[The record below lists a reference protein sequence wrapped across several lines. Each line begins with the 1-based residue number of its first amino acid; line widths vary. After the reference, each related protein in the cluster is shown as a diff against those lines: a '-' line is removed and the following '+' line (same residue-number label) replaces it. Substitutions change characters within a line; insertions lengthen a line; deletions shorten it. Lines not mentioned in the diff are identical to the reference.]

1 MKIIPYVGVV
11 LLAAFAGQGC
21 SLLDTTPDGRETL
34 DQIFAD
40 HDKTAAYLN
49 TCYSKLPTKGTSYYW
64 VCNAPTA
71 LSDEGYLVSGTIN
84 DAIPAKMYTSGGTA
98 SSHPVRDY
106 SDDENYY
113 SAYMLQLRY
122 CTTFL
127 QYIDK
132 AGVNSES
139 ERARWRAEAHVL
151 RAYYMLE
158 MLKWFGAFAYE
169 PNGYPDDYD
178 YSTLKKRTVWEL
190 AELIDAECTAAI
202 DTNELPWRIDNPS
215 DVKRMTKALAWCIKS
230 KAYLFAASPVHSE
243 DYSADQ
249 KASHWKTAFQ
259 VNQQAVE
266 ALESNGYSLKTSVSN
281 PRLYTGKAAAYKE
294 LFTSISLTSADDR
307 ETIYQA
313 TSRQNYIDHNY
324 IGALNWPNNTT
335 RAGVVPTQ
343 EMVDAYEVLNADGT
357 VAEPLLDL
365 ANPYTATKTPNYN
378 QKALDLGYDP
388 DDPYA
393 APRDPRMEAC
403 IIRNGDK
410 ILWGGELR
418 TVETFVGGEN
428 GVNDDTSENRFTR
441 TGYYYRKY
449 IAPDVD
455 ATDNKVDA
463 APWKF
468 FRLAEIKLNLAEAA
482 AEAGEL
488 DVAKAQVNDIRSRV
502 GMPALPDDL
511 TQAEMILRVRHERMV
526 ELCYEECR
534 YFDVR
539 RWAEAFAGS
548 QLYQQYFKIP
558 CERLTVMWITKNPDD
573 TYTYE
578 RRTDLLRNAST
589 QPRDVLL
596 PIPETEANNLYSL
609 TNITCL
615 RYPSNAL

>member
-1 MKIIPYVGVV
+1 MKIIRYVGVV

-106 SDDENYY
+106 SGDENYY

-410 ILWGGELR
+410 SLWGGELR

-428 GVNDDTSENRFTR
+428 GVSDDTSENRFTR

-502 GMPALPDDL
+502 GMPALPDNL

-609 TNITCL
+609 TNK
-615 RYPSNAL
+615 RWQNSGW

>member
-534 YFDVR
+534 SFDVR

-609 TNITCL
+609 TNK
-615 RYPSNAL
+615 RWQNSGW

>member
-1 MKIIPYVGVV
+1 MKIIRYVGAV

-40 HDKTAAYLN
+40 HDKTAADLN

-428 GVNDDTSENRFTR
+428 GVSDDTSENRFTR

-609 TNITCL
+609 TNK
-615 RYPSNAL
+615 RWQNSGW

>member
-1 MKIIPYVGVV
+1 MKIIRYVGVV

-428 GVNDDTSENRFTR
+428 GVSDDTSENRFTR

-502 GMPALPDDL
+502 GMPALPDNL

-609 TNITCL
+609 TNK
-615 RYPSNAL
+615 RWQNSGW

>member
-1 MKIIPYVGVV
+1 MKIIRYIGAV

-49 TCYSKLPTKGTSYYW
+49 TCYMNLPTKGLSYYW

-98 SSHPVRDY
+98 SSHPLRDY
-106 SDDENYY
+106 NGPTENYY
-113 SAYMLQLRY
+113 SIYMLQLRY

-428 GVNDDTSENRFTR
+428 GVSDDTSENRFTR

-609 TNITCL
+609 TNK
-615 RYPSNAL
+615 RWQNSGW

>member
-1 MKIIPYVGVV
+1 MKIIPYVGAV

-202 DTNELPWRIDNPS
+202 DTNELPWRIDNSS

-428 GVNDDTSENRFTR
+428 GVSDDTSENRFTR

-609 TNITCL
+609 TNK
-615 RYPSNAL
+615 RWQNSGW

>member
-609 TNITCL
+609 TNK
-615 RYPSNAL
+615 RWQNSWW